1 MKRYKFSIGAFAVAF
16 ALSTLPAAAQEKGG
30 GGSSRPSGGSE
41 SGSAGSRSSGG
52 GSPTGGT
59 AVSRGGGGAES
70 GGSTSR
76 SSGGGMSG
84 GSMGSS
90 SSPSMPSSS
99 GSGMAPMRSFDRAPQ
114 RANASSG
121 QSRPSGSRSNGGE
134 STGRSAVPRGGSSSE
149 GGSSREGGSVRS
161 GGSTSST
168 ASREVAGN
176 SDRASE
182 TGRRAV
188 PAYSRPRDGRPTT
201 GVAVDRGLAP
211 TNPIVPP
218 FNGDI
223 YYIYRPYYY
232 PYGFWG
238 SAYGF
243 GLGYLYYDPFWY
255 GGGYG
260 YPSYGYGGSYSTG
273 SYSQTYRDTGNLR
286 LKIKPREAQ
295 VYVDGYFVGVV
306 DSFDG
311 SFQRLSL
318 DGGGHKVEIK
328 ADGYETL
335 LLDVLITPG
344 ETVTYKGDLKRIQ

>member
-16 ALSTLPAAAQEKGG
+16 ALSTLPAAGQEKGG

-52 GSPTGGT
+52 GSSSGGT
-59 AVSRGGGGAES
+59 AVSRGGGGADS

-76 SSGGGMSG
+76 SSGGGMSD

-99 GSGMAPMRSFDRAPQ
+99 GFGMAPMRSGDRAPQ
-114 RANASSG
+114 RASGSSG

-134 STGRSAVPRGGSSSE
+134 SSGRSAVPRGGSSSE
-149 GGSSREGGSVRS
+149 GGSREGGSVRS

-168 ASREVAGN
+168 SSRELAGN
-176 SDRASE
+176 SDRASD

-211 TNPIVPP
+211 VNPIVPP

-260 YPSYGYGGSYSTG
+260 YPGYGYGGSYSTG
-273 SYSQTYRDTGNLR
+273 SYNQTYRDTGNLR

-344 ETVTYKGDLKRIQ
+344 ETVTYKGDMKRIQ